1 MRGYGHQDRQRHR
14 WEAVPVQKRRQA
26 SLARYAVLTC
36 SDLGAA
42 GKRLDVSGDTIIE
55 MMGGAGHEL
64 ADRKLLP
71 DDVDPIANTI
81 RDWADAGEVE
91 LILTTGGTGLG
102 PRDVTPEAMGK
113 VIEFDVPGIAE
124 AMRGQTYAKTPFSAL
139 SRARAGVR
147 SGTLIVNLP
156 GSPKGVRETLEVVLP
171 LLVHALDMLKGRQV
185 AHPTRSTISAPARSG
200 QVPL

>member
-1 MRGYGHQDRQRHR
+1 M
-14 WEAVPVQKRRQA
+14 
-26 SLARYAVLTC
+26 
-36 SDLGAA
+36 GAA
-42 GKRLDVSGDTIIE
+42 GQRLDSSGDTIVE
-55 MMGGAGHEL
+55 MMTAAGHEL
-64 ADRKLLP
+64 ADRRLLA
-71 DDVDPIANTI
+71 DDVDPIATTI
-81 RDWADAGEVE
+81 RDWADSGGVE

-124 AMRGQTYAKTPFSAL
+124 AMRVQTYAKTPFSVL

-147 SGTLIVNLP
+147 RGCLIVNLP

-185 AHPTRSTISAPARSG
+185 AHPTGSTISAPTRSG